1 MFGITKAIMR
11 GASRQQ
17 LTSKRGRNHYKGT
30 QGTDITSHSLDDDST
45 ETACT
50 GSGAMGRHTKR
61 GGYFIEWEKVRAF
74 VVPDL
79 TDFKLLPYVSRSTQ
93 KTTGAFTAKDY
104 FNKVEAVVPEKLA
117 S

>member
-17 LTSKRGRNHYKGT
+17 LTAKRGRNHYKG
-30 QGTDITSHSLDDDST
+30 
-45 ETACT
+45 T

-61 GGYFIEWEKVRAF
+61 GGYFIEWEKVRSY

-104 FNKVEAVVPEKLA
+104 FTKVEAVAPEKLA

>member
-30 QGTDITSHSLDDDST
+30 
-45 ETACT
+45 

-61 GGYFIEWEKVRAF
+61 GGYLIEWEKVRAF

-79 TDFKLLPYVSRSTQ
+79 SDFKLLPYVSRSTQ

-104 FNKVEAVVPEKLA
+104 FRKSEAAIPEKIA